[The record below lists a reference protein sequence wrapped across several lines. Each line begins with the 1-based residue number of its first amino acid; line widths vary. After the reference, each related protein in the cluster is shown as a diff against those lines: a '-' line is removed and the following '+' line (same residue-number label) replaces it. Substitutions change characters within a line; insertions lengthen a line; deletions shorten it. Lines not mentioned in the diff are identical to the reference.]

1 VTKPEGRKN
10 SSLPEE
16 RTTMKHTDFG
26 EWRVTHDDL
35 IIYHALQPA
44 KLDLADYSG
53 AEKLVDTVA
62 RIAAEDWAS
71 ARTVDDLMQA
81 LDFAVEQLSRAPVKS
96 AVKPI
101 DVESIKKA
109 LKSQ

>member
-1 VTKPEGRKN
+1 
-10 SSLPEE
+10 
-16 RTTMKHTDFG
+16 MKHTDFG

-35 IIYHALQPA
+35 RIYHALQPVT
-44 KLDLADYSG
+44 LDLADYSD

-62 RIAAEDWAS
+62 AIAAQDWVS

-81 LDFAVEQLSRAPVKS
+81 LDFAVEQMSKTQAKS

-101 DVESIKKA
+101 DVETIKKA